1 MMDGRAAFDLLL
13 QRLAGTQPDH
23 RAEAVRFGATL
34 LQPGDV
40 RLTRLMPATSRP
52 AAVLIGLQ
60 ECADPGILLTVR
72 AEHLRQHAGQ
82 ISFPGGTIDP
92 GDTGPA
98 AAALREA
105 AEEVGLQSHQAEVL
119 GYLPDQMVLTGF
131 RITPVVARVA
141 PEFVPQPDCNE
152 VQQAFM
158 LPLASLFD
166 PANHRPT
173 RRSIGGV
180 EFEVRDLQY
189 GTHRIWGATAGMLF
203 ALYELVRA

>member
-1 MMDGRAAFDLLL
+1 MDGRAAFDLLL

-23 RAEAVRFGATL
+23 RAQSVRLGATL
-34 LQPGDV
+34 LNPGDE
-40 RLTRLMPATSRP
+40 RLTQLIPATSRP

-60 ECADPGILLTVR
+60 AGDEPGILLTVR

-92 GDTGPA
+92 GDSNPA

-105 AEEVGLQSHQAEVL
+105 AEEVGLQSHQAEVV
-119 GYLPDQMVLTGF
+119 GYLPDQVVLTGF
-131 RITPVVARVA
+131 RITPVIARVA
-141 PEFVPQPDCNE
+141 PEFIPQPDYRE

-158 LPLASLFD
+158 LPLAALFD
-166 PANHRPT
+166 PANHRPA

-180 EFEVRDLQY
+180 EFEVR
-189 GTHRIWGATAGMLF
+189 
-203 ALYELVRA
+203 